1 MSTED
6 LKTSQM
12 QDEDTLPTDTLT
24 DIQSTDTD
32 KASARTIASDMSTE
46 GLKTSQMQDEDTLP
60 TDTLIDIQST
70 DIDKASDMSTD
81 GLKTSQAV
89 IDVLTSTADDAQT
102 SIENLSGQTEA
113 LVSEEM
119 TSKNSYLTTTSSAF
133 DSGNTTNDSIDNG
146 KMYQKVKISRCLS
159 KESAL

>member
-1 MSTED
+1 MKTLNIGIDMSTED
-6 LKTSQM
+6 
-12 QDEDTLPTDTLT
+12 
-24 DIQSTDTD
+24 
-32 KASARTIASDMSTE
+32 
-46 GLKTSQMQDEDTLP
+46 LKTSQMQDEDTLP

-119 TSKNSYLTTTSSAF
+119 TSQNSYLTTTSSAF